1 MISERWRKMYVG
13 KKDDISNNMQEHLVI
28 TMRWHFT
35 EEPRTHLNN
44 VSVS

>member
-1 MISERWRKMYVG
+1 MTGEIWGEKKER
-13 KKDDISNNMQEHLVI
+13 KKKAMKSNNMQEHLVI

-35 EEPRTHLNN
+35 EPRQYLNS

>member
-1 MISERWRKMYVG
+1 MISERWV
-13 KKDDISNNMQEHLVI
+13 KKICIEKKSNKSNNMQEHLVI

-35 EEPRTHLNN
+35 EPRRYLNS